1 MDADERI
8 DKKKLLYFLKKMGNL
23 ANPSIP
29 INESSSKVTVK
40 ATKMLNFSSKLYSYP
55 PNIDFSITKDHIT
68 NRPLQN

>member
-23 ANPSIP
+23 ANP
-29 INESSSKVTVK
+29 NMTAHESPSKVTVK
-40 ATKMLNFSSKLYSYP
+40 ATKMVNTSSKPQGYP
-55 PNIDFSITKDHIT
+55 TNLDFSITKDHIT